1 MDAPNFIDLLAD
13 GVTTIRLGNV
23 PVQGI
28 AIMHSL
34 CKDGDRLPVDVG
46 TLSWVPIRTPLH
58 RRFNRP
64 GWGVALGVVSEQT
77 RLKCARTPLMRRPS
91 VNRITSLSEP
101 PAPRCRLGRKP
112 ADHKRLLKHAFCVSR
127 NPYTEPRVSVTVRVS
142 VFSHPE
148 SLSEFQASESVSSA
162 ATG

>member
-46 TLSWVPIRTPLH
+46 TLSWVPPVASSHPTSP
-58 RRFNRP
+58 P
-64 GWGVALGVVSEQT
+64 VGGVAWGSVPEQ
-77 RLKCARTPLMRRPS
+77 
-91 VNRITSLSEP
+91 
-101 PAPRCRLGRKP
+101 
-112 ADHKRLLKHAFCVSR
+112 
-127 NPYTEPRVSVTVRVS
+127 
-142 VFSHPE
+142 
-148 SLSEFQASESVSSA
+148 
-162 ATG
+162 